1 MTCAIDETQS
11 MLLEA
16 GFSKPFTKI
25 TLEDKSNVCSV
36 LINYH
41 CMTKVKAA
49 MDQYIDG
56 LESLDV
62 LESVRR
68 EPVKWRKKIVDDGV
82 KVEAGMYMHICMCTV
97 KHAFTSGMVD
107 HFTLFI
113 DSL

>member
-1 MTCAIDETQS
+1 MTCAIDEAQS

-16 GFSKPFTKI
+16 GFSKPFTKL
-25 TLEDKSNVCSV
+25 TLEDKSNVYSV

-62 LESVRR
+62 LESVRCGR
-68 EPVKWRKKIVDDGV
+68 NQANGKHFLSMMVSRLMLVCT
-82 KVEAGMYMHICMCTV
+82 YMH
-97 KHAFTSGMVD
+97 
-107 HFTLFI
+107 
-113 DSL
+113 